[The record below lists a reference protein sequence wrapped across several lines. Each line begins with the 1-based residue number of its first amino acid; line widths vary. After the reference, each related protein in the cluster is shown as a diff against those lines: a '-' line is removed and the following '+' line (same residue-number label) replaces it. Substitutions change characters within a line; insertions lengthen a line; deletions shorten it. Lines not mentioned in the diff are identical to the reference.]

1 MWSRF
6 LRISLTMIYG
16 SIVRIFYNTTICWD
30 TCPLCHIMSFFN
42 TIVLCHDIFFQKTI
56 LILSF
61 MNCFRLQQ
69 VHFLYCLLFPDSLKA
84 IRYINLRVCLFI
96 VDIYCIY
103 GHIKSHVYMLI
114 ANKVVLETN
123 LIWNNK
129 LKLHSSC
136 RESKVGRFSCLKS
149 KWTPIFRLFIW
160 EPGILKFDY
169 TNINFIILQHFW
181 KACFPRIW
189 LVCRRNVWI
198 ASFSKVSSLSLNE
211 WMNAHEQHFS

>member
-1 MWSRF
+1 MGYLPTLSYYEF
-6 LRISLTMIYG
+6 FQYNC
-16 SIVRIFYNTTICWD
+16 IVSWYFFSENDIDKIFYELLWTTISA
-30 TCPLCHIMSFFN
+30 LL
-42 TIVLCHDIFFQKTI
+42 VLPSI
-56 LILSF
+56 
-61 MNCFRLQQ
+61 FRLIKSNK
-69 VHFLYCLLFPDSLKA
+69 VHIY
-84 IRYINLRVCLFI
+84 LRVCLFI
-96 VDIYCIY
+96 VDIHFIY
-103 GHIKSHVYMLI
+103 GHHKFQVYMLI

-129 LKLHSSC
+129 FKLHSSC
-136 RESKVGRFSCLKS
+136 RESKLGRCSCLKS

-211 WMNAHEQHFS
+211 WMNAHEQHLS

>member
-1 MWSRF
+1 M
-6 LRISLTMIYG
+6 
-16 SIVRIFYNTTICWD
+16 
-30 TCPLCHIMSFFN
+30 
-42 TIVLCHDIFFQKTI
+42 
-56 LILSF
+56 
-61 MNCFRLQQ
+61 
-69 VHFLYCLLFPDSLKA
+69 YCLLFSDSLKA
-84 IRYINLRVCLFI
+84 IRYIYLRVCLFI
-96 VDIYCIY
+96 VDIYFIY
-103 GHIKSHVYMLI
+103 GHNKFQVYMLI

-129 LKLHSSC
+129 FKLHSSC
-136 RESKVGRFSCLKS
+136 RESKLGRCSCLKS

-211 WMNAHEQHFS
+211 WMNAHEQHLS